1 MRPRILSAVVLT
13 MAMSA
18 CWASDKQPSLAEAQ
32 HAYHVGQYRRSL
44 ESVRIARC
52 QQDAEAAE
60 CAGFMLLMGEPMYGS
75 QVRRDVDRA
84 KVFLVQAAA
93 AGRSGAGF
101 LLNMVE
107 RTD

>member
-1 MRPRILSAVVLT
+1 
-13 MAMSA
+13 
-18 CWASDKQPSLAEAQ
+18 
-32 HAYHVGQYRRSL
+32 
-44 ESVRIARC
+44 
-52 QQDAEAAE
+52 
-60 CAGFMLLMGEPMYGS
+60 MYGG